1 MPLDEVIQKV
11 RLYNPNADLDLLH
24 RAYEFASDAHCKQKR
39 HSGDDYISHPVAVA
53 RILAELEMD
62 QETIAAALLHDVV
75 EDVGME
81 LCAIRCEFGDEVAL
95 LVDGVTKLHRLAFR
109 TKEEQQA
116 ENMRKMLLAM
126 AKDIRVVL
134 IKLADRLHNLR
145 TLNYHTENKQK
156 EIARETLEIFA
167 PLAHRLGIYH
177 LKWELEDEAFRYLEP
192 EKYHDLAR
200 QLQQTREVRERYI
213 YAAMR
218 ILDEKLGAMG
228 IEADIQGR
236 AKHLYSIYGKMIKQ
250 QKDLSEIYDAMGVRI
265 IVNSVKD
272 CYATLGAVHNEWKP
286 IPGRFKDFIA
296 MPKSNMY
303 QSLHTTVIGPE
314 GKLLEIQIRTWEMH
328 RTGEYGIAAHW
339 RYKTGSLRGDK
350 QFDEKLAW
358 LRQMLD
364 WQKELREPREFMETL
379 KIDLFEDVVF
389 VFTPRGDV
397 MELPASS
404 VPLDFAYRIHTD
416 IGHRCIGAKVN
427 GKLVPLDYRLRNG
440 DIIEIVKSKHPS
452 PSRDWLS
459 VVKTSQAKTKIR
471 NWFKK
476 EQRDENIARGR
487 ETLEREARKLGVDF
501 ELLRGEKMQE
511 LGRRYSYQS
520 IDDLFAAVGLGV
532 IAAHGLVARLRDQVK
547 VPTLPEIVPDRK
559 NWSKST
565 KGIMVKD
572 VGGVLVRLAHCCNP
586 VPGDL
591 IVGYITRGRG
601 VSVHRGDCRNI
612 TAWIVREKERLVEV
626 MWDQNFDDSFQIR
639 LEISGMDRH
648 GLLLDV
654 MNCLTEMK
662 ISANWVKARGNKQ
675 KGAIVE
681 LTVEIRN
688 LEQLKYLSQRI
699 NRVKDVFEVRRLL

>member
-1 MPLDEVIQKV
+1 MTIDEVIQKV
-11 RLYNPNADLDLLH
+11 RLYNQNADLDLLH

-39 HSGDDYISHPVAVA
+39 HSGDDFISHPVAVA
-53 RILAELEMD
+53 LILAELEMD

-75 EDVGME
+75 EDVGLE
-81 LCAIRCEFGDEVAL
+81 LCALRCEFGEEIAL
-95 LVDGVTKLHRLAFR
+95 LVDGVTKLHRLAFH

-134 IKLADRLHNLR
+134 IKLADRLHNMR
-145 TLNYHTENKQK
+145 TLKYHSENKQK
-156 EIARETLEIFA
+156 EIALETLEIFA

-177 LKWELEDEAFRYLEP
+177 LKWELEDEAFRHLEP
-192 EKYHDLAR
+192 EKYYDLAR

-213 YAAMR
+213 YTAMR

-236 AKHLYSIYGKMIKQ
+236 AKHLYSIYGKMVKQ
-250 QKDLSEIYDAMGVRI
+250 EKDLAEIFDAMGVRI
-265 IVNSVKD
+265 IVNSVRD

-286 IPGRFKDFIA
+286 IPGRFKDFVA

-303 QSLHTTVIGPE
+303 QSLHTTVVGPE

-339 RYKTGSLRGDK
+339 RYKAGSLRGDK
-350 QFDEKLAW
+350 HFDEKLAW

-397 MELPASS
+397 LELPAGS

-427 GKLVPLDYRLRNG
+427 GKLVPLDYRLENG

-459 VVKTSQAKTKIR
+459 VVQTSQAKTKIR

-476 EQRDENIARGR
+476 EQRDENIVRGR
-487 ETLEREARKLGVDF
+487 ESLEREAKKLGVDF
-501 ELLRGEKMQE
+501 ELLRGDKMME
-511 LGRRYSYQS
+511 MGRRYSYQS
-520 IDDLFAAVGLGV
+520 IDDLYAAVGLGV
-532 IAAHGLVARLRDQVK
+532 IAAHGLVARLREQVK
-547 VPTLPEIVPDRK
+547 VPPVTEIVPDRK
-559 NWSKST
+559 QWSKST
-565 KGIMVKD
+565 RGIMVKD
-572 VGGVLVRLAHCCNP
+572 VGDVLVRLAHCCNP
-586 VPGDL
+586 APGDF
-591 IVGYITRGRG
+591 IIGYITRGRG
-601 VSVHRGDCRNI
+601 VSVHRGDCRNVI
-612 TAWIVREKERLVEV
+612 SWIEKEKERLVEV

-662 ISANWVKARGNKQ
+662 ISANWVKARSVKQ
-675 KGAIVE
+675 KGAVVE

-688 LEQLKYLSQRI
+688 LEQLNYLTQRI
-699 NRVKDVFEVRRLL
+699 TRVKDVFEVRRVL